1 MSGGLDCVVAGWDPS
16 TGNIITH
23 FSSTPTTANPHST
36 QLANPPF
43 VHQLAF
49 TPSGSHLLG
58 SLGNGQVCIWSLAQN
73 MSPVQPP
80 PNHQWDH
87 NSKRKELIRLEGHSH
102 AVVAM
107 DMFTL
112 HSNDAQSLGLVT
124 TGNDGMIV
132 LWDLST
138 ILKPQEAKTLSDLPT
153 STAGLSKGQKKRLKA
168 KKKAIA
174 KAEAGDSKDDEE
186 NEDEDTK
193 EAADSSSSSSSSSTP
208 SSSLSS
214 VLTAFSSLSLSSPF
228 LSSLPASIEF
238 SEKEKPA
245 YTTEHMLYRFR
256 HGQKPNSIACAHD
269 SSNSQHINIY
279 VADTTKDISVYQL
292 K

>member
-1 MSGGLDCVVAGWDPS
+1 
-16 TGNIITH
+16 
-23 FSSTPTTANPHST
+23 
-36 QLANPPF
+36 
-43 VHQLAF
+43 
-49 TPSGSHLLG
+49 
-58 SLGNGQVCIWSLAQN
+58 
-73 MSPVQPP
+73 
-80 PNHQWDH
+80 
-87 NSKRKELIRLEGHSH
+87 
-102 AVVAM
+102 
-107 DMFTL
+107 MFTL

-193 EAADSSSSSSSSSTP
+193 EAADSSSSSSSSSSTP

-238 SEKEKPA
+238 SEKEK
-245 YTTEHMLYRFR
+245 TQ
-256 HGQKPNSIACAHD
+256 G
-269 SSNSQHINIY
+269 
-279 VADTTKDISVYQL
+279 
-292 K
+292 